1 MSDVAPYLDLMVHAT
16 KSDALERPTE
26 GASDR
31 LT

>member
-1 MSDVAPYLDLMVHAT
+1 VASYLGLIAHAT
-16 KSDALERPTE
+16 KSDAPERPTE